1 VRVVEAE
8 LHLAAAGGFLTQA
21 AVRADF
27 VEVEVFVLADDV
39 LLRAHDVVGCGHGA
53 DDVACSGVVHS
64 CGPVVFAGCLEV
76 AIRPGVECHVVCYW
90 LEQGLNDRGVFRWF
104 SVARLSNGSNEFEAT
119 M

>member
-27 VEVEVFVLADDV
+27 VEVEVFVLADATGWNRDSMIV
-39 LLRAHDVVGCGHGA
+39 
-53 DDVACSGVVHS
+53 
-64 CGPVVFAGCLEV
+64 
-76 AIRPGVECHVVCYW
+76 
-90 LEQGLNDRGVFRWF
+90 GVFRWF